1 MIIKKRLKL
10 IEGADKNRDGWLVV
24 QEYETVDLAL
34 DSEDEKKIR
43 KTKAVAEKK
52 RKEAKSNIGNTTKKF
67 KSSRVIFSFF
77 AVRPLFIFT
86 L

>member
-43 KTKAVAEKK
+43 KAKAVAENK
-52 RKEAKSNIGNTTKKF
+52 RKEAKSNIGKTSKKF
-67 KSSRVIFSFF
+67 KSSRVIFSFS
-77 AVRPLFIFT
+77 R
-86 L
+86 